1 MEANRTIT
9 VIEISSS
16 KIKGA
21 IAEADSRGN
30 IRVLAV
36 ERYGCT
42 DCVRHGRVRNVRE
55 VSSAVNEVVSRL
67 HNLPALAGKRIKSA
81 TVSLGGRSV
90 CAVPTSTTMQ
100 FGSEIEITE
109 SIISRLK
116 AEAAKDFQGAANIE
130 ATLSKAFWVNNVAV
144 KPAVGT
150 VGSSLR
156 GEFML
161 VTCGKETRQNLERLK
176 FEALDAANIDIR
188 LQPLAVADLVL
199 SSDQK
204 QVGVVLVDFGAETST
219 VSVYKGD
226 VLMFLATVPM
236 GSRLIT
242 MDLMTGLHLTEAAA
256 EDFKIN
262 AAANVA
268 DGADEEINNYIRARS
283 GEIAANIVNQI
294 ELSGLNPNELGAG
307 IVLTGGGA
315 KLPEFAAMLAAQARM
330 EVRKAEIPP
339 YITFSRKAD
348 DTPDNI
354 DVVAL
359 IADAATRPEC
369 ALRND
374 IVALEAEIDI
384 DSDDEPAEVETTEPE
399 DDFEKAYRASK
410 NNVNSRLSDDRLL
423 ADDPDDDETEED
435 EVDEETE
442 PEEEE
447 EEEREERPSQ
457 RRHSDDRKGG
467 LLDGIKR
474 SAREL
479 AQRLARLYDPAED
492 EELLQDEDDEE
503 Q

>member
-21 IAEADSRGN
+21 VAETDTRGN

-55 VSSAVNEVVSRL
+55 VSSAVNEVISRL
-67 HNLPALAGKRIKSA
+67 HNQPALVGKRIKSA

-100 FGSEIEITE
+100 FGSEIEVTE
-109 SIISRLK
+109 ATISRLK
-116 AEAAKDFQGAANIE
+116 SDAAKDFAGNANIE

-150 VGSSLR
+150 VGSTLR

-161 VTCGKETRQNLERLK
+161 VTCAKETRQNLERLK
-176 FEALDAANIDIR
+176 FEALDASNIDFR

-199 SSDQK
+199 TSDQK

-219 VSVYKGD
+219 VSVYKGG
-226 VLMFLATVPM
+226 VLIFLATLPM

-262 AAANVA
+262 ASAKSA
-268 DGADEEINNYIRARS
+268 DEADEEINNYIRARS
-283 GEIAANIVNQI
+283 GEIAANIVHQI
-294 ELSGLNPNELGAG
+294 ELSGLNPNELGSG

-315 KLPEFAAMLAAQARM
+315 RLPEFAPMLAAQAKM
-330 EVRKAEIPP
+330 EVHKAEIPP
-339 YITFSRKAD
+339 YITFSKKSD
-348 DTPDNI
+348 DNEENI
-354 DVVAL
+354 DIVAL

-374 IVALEAEIDI
+374 LVSVEQDIDI
-384 DSDDEPAEVETTEPE
+384 DSEPAEKDAD
-399 DDFEKAYRASK
+399 DDFEIAYAASK
-410 NNVNSRLSDDRLL
+410 NKVKPNRLDDDRLL
-423 ADDPDDDETEED
+423 SDDPDEEEEPREEVEEED
-435 EVDEETE
+435 IVEEEE
-442 PEEEE
+442 PEEVKP
-447 EEEREERPSQ
+447 RKPAPSRPEQKRGS
-457 RRHSDDRKGG
+457 
-467 LLDGIKR
+467 LFDGIKR
-474 SAREL
+474 GAREL
-479 AQRLARLYDPAED
+479 AQRLAKIYDPT
-492 EELLQDEDDEE
+492 EDDDVLRDSDDDE
-503 Q
+503 